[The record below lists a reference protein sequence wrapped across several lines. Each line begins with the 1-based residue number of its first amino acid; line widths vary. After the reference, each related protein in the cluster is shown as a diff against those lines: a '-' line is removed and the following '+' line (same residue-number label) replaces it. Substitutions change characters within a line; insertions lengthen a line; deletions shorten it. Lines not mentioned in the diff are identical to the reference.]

1 MNHNLKLNKYKNNG
15 KIAVISYLG
24 GKQMKKIP
32 IGIDDF
38 KKLMENDAYY
48 VDKTEFISEILDD
61 ASEVKLFTRPRRFGK
76 TLNMSMLK
84 YFFDIDNAEEN
95 RKLFS
100 GLDIEKSEYFS
111 EQGKYPVIFIS
122 LKGIKS
128 NRWEECLFDL
138 KSLISNL
145 YNEFEFV
152 RASLNESE
160 LKEFNK
166 IWFKKNDGE
175 YKNALRNLTAYLYR
189 HYKKEVILLIDEYDS
204 PLISAYEH
212 YYYNDAVTFFKVFY
226 GEALKTNQY
235 LKIGVM
241 TGIIRVIK
249 AGIFS
254 DLNNLK
260 VYSILN
266 EQYSNFF
273 GFTEAEVKKALC
285 DFNIEYKLSD
295 VKSWYNG
302 YKFGNSEVYNPW
314 SILNFLRDKK
324 LAPNWVDTSGNFLIN
339 DILKNIDTDTMETL
353 ERLFMGESVEEN
365 INGNSDLSVL
375 LDQEEIWELLLFS
388 GYLTIDE
395 KIGED
400 YENVY
405 SLRLPNRE
413 VREFFRQ
420 KFIDVNFGESLF
432 RKAMESLKKLKFNSF
447 EKYLQNIL
455 LKSTSYNDTK
465 NEDFYHGLILGM
477 MFYLDNHY
485 YVKSNEE
492 SGLGRYDL
500 MIEPK
505 NKNNRAFILEFKVT
519 RDENTLEKVS
529 REAIEQIIEKR
540 YDVVLRER
548 GIEDITLIGVAFC
561 GKRVKISY

>member
-1 MNHNLKLNKYKNNG
+1 MK
-15 KIAVISYLG
+15 S
-24 GKQMKKIP
+24 KKI
-32 IGIDDF
+32 G
-38 KKLMENDAYY
+38 
-48 VDKTEFISEILDD
+48 S
-61 ASEVKLFTRPRRFGK
+61 
-76 TLNMSMLK
+76 
-84 YFFDIDNAEEN
+84 
-95 RKLFS
+95 
-100 GLDIEKSEYFS
+100 
-111 EQGKYPVIFIS
+111 
-122 LKGIKS
+122 
-128 NRWEECLFDL
+128 
-138 KSLISNL
+138 
-145 YNEFEFV
+145 
-152 RASLNESE
+152 
-160 LKEFNK
+160 
-166 IWFKKNDGE
+166 
-175 YKNALRNLTAYLYR
+175 
-189 HYKKEVILLIDEYDS
+189 H
-204 PLISAYEH
+204 
-212 YYYNDAVTFFKVFY
+212 
-226 GEALKTNQY
+226 
-235 LKIGVM
+235 
-241 TGIIRVIK
+241 
-249 AGIFS
+249 
-254 DLNNLK
+254 
-260 VYSILN
+260 
-266 EQYSNFF
+266 
-273 GFTEAEVKKALC
+273 
-285 DFNIEYKLSD
+285 
-295 VKSWYNG
+295 
-302 YKFGNSEVYNPW
+302 
-314 SILNFLRDKK
+314 
-324 LAPNWVDTSGNFLIN
+324 WVDTSGNFLIN

-432 RKAMESLKKLKFNSF
+432 RKAMESLKKLKFNYF
-447 EKYLQNIL
+447 EKYLQDIL

-529 REAIEQIIEKR
+529 REAIEQIIEKK

>member
-1 MNHNLKLNKYKNNG
+1 
-15 KIAVISYLG
+15 
-24 GKQMKKIP
+24 MKKIP

-38 KKLMENDAYY
+38 KKLRENSAYY
-48 VDKTEFISEILDD
+48 VDKTKLISEILDD
-61 ASEVKLFTRPRRFGK
+61 GAEVKLFTRPRRFGK

-100 GLDIEKSEYFS
+100 ELDIEKSEYFS
-111 EQGKYPVIFIS
+111 EQGQYPVIFIS

-128 NRWEECLFDL
+128 NSWEECLFDL

-166 IWFKKNDGE
+166 IWFKKDDGE

-212 YYYNDAVTFFKVFY
+212 HYYNDAVTFFKVFY

-235 LKIGVM
+235 LKMGVM

-254 DLNNLK
+254 DLNNLS
-260 VYSILN
+260 VYSILEN
-266 EQYSNFF
+266 DYAEFF
-273 GFTEAEVKKALC
+273 GFNQDEVEEIL
-285 DFNIEYKLSD
+285 EYFDVKYEVSD
-295 VKSWYNG
+295 VKAWYNG
-302 YKFGNSEVYNPW
+302 YKFGDAEVYNPW
-314 SILNFLRDKK
+314 SILKFLKSKK
-324 LAPNWVDTSGNFLIN
+324 IGSHWVDTSGNFLIN
-339 DILKNIDTDTMETL
+339 DILKNIDTDTMEIL

-432 RKAMESLKKLKFNSF
+432 RKAMESLKKLKFNYF
-447 EKYLQNIL
+447 EKYLQDIL
-455 LKSTSYNDTK
+455 LKSTSYNDAK